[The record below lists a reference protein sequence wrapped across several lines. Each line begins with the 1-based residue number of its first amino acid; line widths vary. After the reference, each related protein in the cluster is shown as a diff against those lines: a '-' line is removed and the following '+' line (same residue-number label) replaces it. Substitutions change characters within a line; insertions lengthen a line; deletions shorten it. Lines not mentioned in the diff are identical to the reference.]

1 MKNFLIC
8 FLLVLLGSCA
18 SITSYQL
25 PSNFELI
32 GNSGGFIKII
42 ARAESSGYLV
52 KESGIDYEI
61 LGLPYV
67 LESNEQEVLGL
78 NVSIKAIDYGESRI
92 TIENNALVNLNI
104 ADQKRASSEALK
116 VRQIV
121 KNRSQ
126 QRDFNFDFVT
136 PVKNFITSGYGKKR
150 FINGSPRAPHLA
162 LDIDGFEG
170 DPVVAPKPG
179 KVVLAEEHF
188 YSGKFMILDHGG
200 GLFTSYSH
208 LSAVAVDLGSEVN
221 TGDLI
226 GSIGSTG
233 RVTGPHLHWVVYLNG
248 NRINPE
254 LLVNLESY

>member
-121 KNRSQ
+121 KNRSL

-188 YSGKFMILDHGG
+188 YSGKFIILDHGG

>member
-1 MKNFLIC
+1 M
-8 FLLVLLGSCA
+8 LLGSCA

>member
-1 MKNFLIC
+1 MKNFLILSQAI
-8 FLLVLLGSCA
+8 LLTSCV
-18 SITSYQL
+18 SFDKYQD
-25 PSNFELI
+25 NVKKTVT
-32 GNSGGFIKII
+32 GDSGGYIKIP
-42 ARAESSGYLV
+42 ARYNSAGYLI
-52 KESGIDYEI
+52 KSFGSDYEI

-67 LESNEQEVLGL
+67 IEDIDQEVLGL

-92 TIENNALVNLNI
+92 TIENNALVNLSI
-104 ADQKRASSEALK
+104 VDQKRASSEALK
-116 VRQIV
+116 VRKIV
-121 KNRSQ
+121 KNRSP
-126 QRDFNFDFVT
+126 QRDFNFEFVT

-170 DPVVAPKPG
+170 DPVVAPKSG

-208 LSAVAVDLGSEVN
+208 LSAWAVDLGSEVN
-221 TGDLI
+221 AGDLI

-254 LLVNLESY
+254 LLVDLESY

>member
-92 TIENNALVNLNI
+92 TIENNALVNLSI

-116 VRQIV
+116 VRKIV
-121 KNRSQ
+121 KNRSP
-126 QRDFNFDFVT
+126 QRDFNFEFVT
-136 PVKNFITSGYGKKR
+136 PVKNFITSG
-150 FINGSPRAPHLA
+150 
-162 LDIDGFEG
+162 
-170 DPVVAPKPG
+170 
-179 KVVLAEEHF
+179 
-188 YSGKFMILDHGG
+188 
-200 GLFTSYSH
+200 
-208 LSAVAVDLGSEVN
+208 
-221 TGDLI
+221 
-226 GSIGSTG
+226 
-233 RVTGPHLHWVVYLNG
+233 W
-248 NRINPE
+248 
-254 LLVNLESY
+254 

>member
-121 KNRSQ
+121 KNRSP

-208 LSAVAVDLGSEVN
+208 LSAMAVDLGSEVN

>member
-32 GNSGGFIKII
+32 GNSGEFIKII

-92 TIENNALVNLNI
+92 TIENNALVNLSI

-121 KNRSQ
+121 KNRSP
-126 QRDFNFDFVT
+126 QRDLNFDFVT
-136 PVKNFITSGYGKKR
+136 PVKNFITSGYGRKR
-150 FINGSPRAPHLA
+150 FINGSPRSPHLA

-208 LSAVAVDLGSEVN
+208 LSAWTVDIGSEVN

-254 LLVNLESY
+254 LLVDLESY

>member
-1 MKNFLIC
+1 M
-8 FLLVLLGSCA
+8 LLGSCA

-121 KNRSQ
+121 KNRSL

-188 YSGKFMILDHGG
+188 YSGKFIILDHGG